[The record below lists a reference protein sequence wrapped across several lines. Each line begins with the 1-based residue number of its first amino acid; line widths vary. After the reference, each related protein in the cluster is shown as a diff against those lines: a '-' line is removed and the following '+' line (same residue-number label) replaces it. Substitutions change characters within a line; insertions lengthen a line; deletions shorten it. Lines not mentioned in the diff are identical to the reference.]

1 MASKHMPMG
10 SLIIGID
17 LVPIRAIRG
26 CRSIVGDITT
36 QKARDVSTGK
46 LLPHCND
53 GGVECLLCFLAMFS
67 TCSGHRWTCRHLL
80 VETAA
85 AHAGGQRLAEC
96 RVCVPQQGSSEA
108 VPAVQNTGRIRP
120 KCHGSSHHSDVDC
133 CLLCRPSRRRLVGA

>member
-36 QKARDVSTGK
+36 QKARDVSTGQ

-53 GGVECLLCFLAMFS
+53 AGVPVVLPCHVQHMF
-67 TCSGHRWTCRHLL
+67 W
-80 VETAA
+80 
-85 AHAGGQRLAEC
+85 
-96 RVCVPQQGSSEA
+96 
-108 VPAVQNTGRIRP
+108 
-120 KCHGSSHHSDVDC
+120 
-133 CLLCRPSRRRLVGA
+133 PSLYMQTSAC